1 LNDSAATRR
10 LAVGRI
16 DRAHGLRGEL
26 VVTLTTNRHE
36 RLDPGAVLYTDAL
49 LATDDV
55 RLTVESSQPHLG
67 RFIVRFV
74 DVVDRVDADRLHGA
88 ELYADAID
96 DPGEWWVHELIG
108 AVVVDQHGIERGRVV
123 EVQANPA
130 SDLLV
135 LDSGALVP
143 LRFARELAANE
154 RIDVDTPEGLFDET
168 LRGPGRKGQGPSGPR
183 QSGNGE

>member
-1 LNDSAATRR
+1 LNDSAATNR

-26 VVTLTTNRHE
+26 IVTLTTNRLE
-36 RLDPGAVLYTDAL
+36 RLAPGALLYTDD
-49 LATDDV
+49 AT
-55 RLTVESSQPHLG
+55 LTVESSQPHLG

-74 DVVDRVDADRLHGA
+74 GVDDRADADALHGA
-88 ELYADAID
+88 ALFADAID
-96 DPGEWWVHELIG
+96 DPDEWWVHDLIG

-123 EVQANPA
+123 EVEANPA

-143 LRFARELAANE
+143 LRFAVELVPKE
-154 RIDVDTPEGLFDET
+154 RVAVSAPEGLFD
-168 LRGPGRKGQGPSGPR
+168 QGLSGP
-183 QSGNGE
+183 QQKN